1 MVRHMVQCQQI
12 RLGKCK
18 KIWEYVEKRLDFY
31 YILLYN
37 TKTMIN
43 TLKHFS
49 TPCSMLSSAWQ
60 ADYRSTPRSEN
71 LGFIGNNVG
80 SCEGRDD

>member
-1 MVRHMVQCQQI
+1 VR
-12 RLGKCK
+12 K
-18 KIWEYVEKRLDFY
+18 ELDFY

-37 TKTMIN
+37 TKTMMI

-49 TPCSMLSSAWQ
+49 TPCSMLSLAWQ

-71 LGFIGNNVG
+71 SGFIGNVVG
-80 SCEGRDD
+80 SCEGRDG